1 MHRLAGGRQA
11 DKGEYL
17 RTAEPLPTF
26 PSTRYDDQVLL
37 PESSF
42 ATELRE
48 TACAKRL
55 KVAMGRLA
63 SIASGFLVCGANMK
77 RASGGENRDRT
88 DRGSNKGRFARS
100 MRLRGA
106 GYRGSDVSPGRG
118 GETASRNRTEKRRAG
133 DDLGSPRSGDRRL
146 RKTGHRRPTPASP
159 KPSSAI
165 DEKSV
170 GQRLQKVLAAAG
182 FGSRRQCE
190 ELIVTGRV
198 EVDGRPVTQLG
209 TRVDPQRNCI
219 TVDGDPLK
227 PARLLYY
234 AVNKP
239 AGVVSTNRDPSG
251 RPRVIDLAPA
261 GENRLF
267 CVGRLDLNSEGLIL
281 LTNDGEL
288 TQRLT
293 HPRYEVPKTYRV
305 LVAGRPSPEVL
316 ARLKRGVHLA
326 EGMARVEQVR
336 VRSHQKESTVL
347 ELVLREGKN
356 REVRRVLARV
366 GHKVMRLTR
375 LAVGPIRLGALALG
389 AARPLTRSE
398 VEQLRRAAGLRS

>member
-1 MHRLAGGRQA
+1 
-11 DKGEYL
+11 
-17 RTAEPLPTF
+17 
-26 PSTRYDDQVLL
+26 
-37 PESSF
+37 
-42 ATELRE
+42 
-48 TACAKRL
+48 
-55 KVAMGRLA
+55 
-63 SIASGFLVCGANMK
+63 MK
-77 RASGGENRDRT
+77 RASGGRNRDRT
-88 DRGSNKGRFARS
+88 DRGSNEGRVDRS
-100 MRLRGA
+100 TRLRGT
-106 GYRGSDVSPGRG
+106 GYRGSDVSPSG
-118 GETASRNRTEKRRAG
+118 GGGAASRNRTENRRAG
-133 DDLGSPRSGDRRL
+133 GVRGGPRSGDRRIG
-146 RKTGHRRPTPASP
+146 KSGHGPPTPALP
-159 KPSSAI
+159 KPSPAA
-165 DEKSV
+165 DEKAA
-170 GQRLQKVLAAAG
+170 GPRLQKVLAAAG

-209 TRVDPQRNCI
+209 TRVDPRQNRI
-219 TVDGDPLK
+219 TVDGEPLK
-227 PARLLYY
+227 PIRLLYY

-239 AGVVSTNRDPSG
+239 AGVVCTNRDPSG
-251 RPRVIDLAPA
+251 RPRVVDLAPA
-261 GENRLF
+261 GDNRLF

-375 LAVGPIRLGALALG
+375 TAVGPIRLGSLALG
-389 AARPLTRSE
+389 AARPLTRNE
-398 VEQLRRAAGLRS
+398 VEQLRRAAGLR

>member
-1 MHRLAGGRQA
+1 MKRMSDRRNREREESRGPNQGRPARSLRRGGQSQGMG
-11 DKGEYL
+11 KPL
-17 RTAEPLPTF
+17 RTKKTTAAASQGPAQGPRPADARAE
-26 PSTRYDDQVLL
+26 
-37 PESSF
+37 
-42 ATELRE
+42 
-48 TACAKRL
+48 
-55 KVAMGRLA
+55 
-63 SIASGFLVCGANMK
+63 
-77 RASGGENRDRT
+77 
-88 DRGSNKGRFARS
+88 
-100 MRLRGA
+100 
-106 GYRGSDVSPGRG
+106 
-118 GETASRNRTEKRRAG
+118 SRR
-133 DDLGSPRSGDRRL
+133 GDRRL
-146 RKTGHRRPTPASP
+146 RPVRRGAPAAAP
-159 KPSSAI
+159 P
-165 DEKSV
+165 EHSV
-170 GQRLQKVLAAAG
+170 ESRLQKVLAAAG

-198 EVDGRPVTQLG
+198 EVDGKPVTQLG
-209 TRVDPQRNCI
+209 TRVDPQRSRI
-219 TVDGDPLK
+219 TVDGDLLK

-239 AGVVSTNRDPSG
+239 AGVVCTNRDPAG
-251 RPRVIDLAPA
+251 RPRVVDLAPSTD
-261 GENRLF
+261 NRLF

-293 HPRYEVPKTYRV
+293 HPRYEIPKTYRV

-336 VRSHQKESTVL
+336 VRSHQKDSTVL

-375 LAVGPIRLGALALG
+375 LAVGPVRLGSLALG
-389 AARPLTRSE
+389 AARSLTRDE
-398 VEQLRRAAGLRS
+398 IEQLRRAAGLRS

>member
-1 MHRLAGGRQA
+1 MKRTSGGRKKDRA
-11 DKGEYL
+11 DRG
-17 RTAEPLPTF
+17 PT
-26 PSTRYDDQVLL
+26 SGRIDR
-37 PESSF
+37 SI
-42 ATELRE
+42 R
-48 TACAKRL
+48 RRG
-55 KVAMGRLA
+55 MGR
-63 SIASGFLVCGANMK
+63 S
-77 RASGGENRDRT
+77 DR
-88 DRGSNKGRFARS
+88 
-100 MRLRGA
+100 
-106 GYRGSDVSPGRG
+106 DVSPGRG
-118 GETASRNRTEKRRAG
+118 GGTDSRNRTEKPGVVNFRG
-133 DDLGSPRSGDRRL
+133 GPHSGDRQIE
-146 RKTGHRRPTPASP
+146 KSGRRQP
-159 KPSSAI
+159 KPVLPKPLPAL
-165 DEKSV
+165 EEQAA
-170 GQRLQKVLAAAG
+170 GTRLQKVLAAAG

-209 TRVDPQRNCI
+209 TRVDPQRNRI
-219 TVDGDPLK
+219 TVDGDLLK
-227 PARLLYY
+227 PVRLLYY

-239 AGVVSTNRDPSG
+239 AGVVCTNRDPSG
-251 RPRVIDLAPA
+251 RPRVVDLAPA
-261 GENRLF
+261 GDARLF

-305 LVAGRPSPEVL
+305 LVAGRPSPDVL
-316 ARLKRGVHLA
+316 ARLKRGIHLA
-326 EGMARVEQVR
+326 EGMARVEQVY

-375 LAVGPIRLGALALG
+375 LAVGPIRLGSLALG

>member
-1 MHRLAGGRQA
+1 
-11 DKGEYL
+11 
-17 RTAEPLPTF
+17 
-26 PSTRYDDQVLL
+26 
-37 PESSF
+37 
-42 ATELRE
+42 
-48 TACAKRL
+48 
-55 KVAMGRLA
+55 
-63 SIASGFLVCGANMK
+63 MK
-77 RASGGENRDRT
+77 RISDRRDRGRA
-88 DRGSNKGRFARS
+88 DRGPNQAR
-100 MRLRGA
+100 
-106 GYRGSDVSPGRG
+106 P
-118 GETASRNRTEKRRAG
+118 NRSKRRPHEGDRSGKPSNVKKAAG
-133 DDLGSPRSGDRRL
+133 AATRGVGQGRRATDGRVRPRPGDRR
-146 RKTGHRRPTPASP
+146 TTEASLG
-159 KPSSAI
+159 SSAAASRKQASAPP
-165 DEKSV
+165 EQSA
-170 GQRLQKVLAAAG
+170 GSRLQKVLAAAG

-198 EVDGRPVTQLG
+198 EVDGVAVTQLG
-209 TRVDPQRNCI
+209 VRVDSQRCRI
-219 TVDGDPLK
+219 AVDGELLK

-239 AGVVSTNRDPSG
+239 AGVVCTNRDPAG
-251 RPRVIDLAPA
+251 RPRVVDLAPS
-261 GENRLF
+261 GDNRLF

-293 HPRYEVPKTYRV
+293 HPRYEVAKTYRV

-336 VRSHQKESTVL
+336 VRSHQKDSTVL

-375 LAVGPIRLGALALG
+375 LAVGPVRLGSLAMG
-389 AARPLTRSE
+389 AARLLTRDE
-398 VEQLRRAAGLRS
+398 IEQLRRAAGLRG